1 MGTANLLDALRGTRD
16 LETVLVVTTDKVYE
30 NDEKGRAF
38 VETDRLGG
46 KDPYSGSK
54 TCTEIVVA
62 SMRAS
67 FFRPWTAD
75 CDGTCWQR
83 IGGGDWSTDRIV
95 PDVVRAGTAGK
106 SLELRYPDAIR
117 PWQHVIEPLSGYLT
131 YAEALAT
138 GRTRELALNFGPDP
152 ANSATCRRT
161 CRCHGFIPG
170 ISGSMAQVRGPESAG
185 VRPADAGFDARADC
199 DRLAA
204 CARVSRNCR
213 LDGRIGIVAQQS
225 GADARSLCLEQIAAF
240 EKRLLDQ
247 SEALSS

>member
-16 LETVLVVTTDKVYE
+16 LEAVLVVTTDKVYE

-38 VETDRLGG
+38 IETDRLGG

-54 TCTEIVVA
+54 ACTEIVVG

-67 FFRPWTAD
+67 FFRHGPPIATARA
-75 CDGTCWQR
+75 GNV

-117 PWQHVIEPLSGYLT
+117 PWQHVIKPLSGYLT

-152 ANSATCRRT
+152 ANSASVAELVDAMGSSLGLPDPWHKSEGQNPRRSGLLT
-161 CRCHGFIPG
+161 LDSTLARTAIGWQPVLGFRETVDWT
-170 ISGSMAQVRGPESAG
+170 AHWYREW
-185 VRPADAGFDARADC
+185 RY
-199 DRLAA
+199 
-204 CARVSRNCR
+204 
-213 LDGRIGIVAQQS
+213 
-225 GADARSLCLEQIAAF
+225 GAVARSLCLEQIAAF
-240 EKRLLDQ
+240 ERRLLDQ
-247 SEALSS
+247 SEAPSA